1 MEAGMPPKSVTT
13 LLRIDGL
20 AVFLAAL
27 VSFQLIGGNWWLF
40 ALLILVPDLSM
51 LGLLAGERTGV
62 RIYNLVHS
70 YLGPF
75 LLAGAG
81 LVPGIAWA
89 VPAALIWAAHI
100 GIDRA
105 LGYGLKYPGA
115 MNHTH
120 LGAIGKA
127 KARRTA

>member
-1 MEAGMPPKSVTT
+1 MEPGIPPNSVTT
-13 LLRIDGL
+13 LLRIDGF
-20 AVFLAAL
+20 AIFVAAL
-27 VSFQLIGGNWWLF
+27 VAFQWVGGNWWLF
-40 ALLILVPDLSM
+40 ALLILAPDLSM
-51 LGLLAGERTGV
+51 LGFLAGERTGV
-62 RIYNLVHS
+62 HIYNLAHS
-70 YLGPF
+70 YFGP
-75 LLAGAG
+75 LVLAGLG
-81 LVPGIAWA
+81 LFMGIVWA
-89 VPAALIWAAHI
+89 VPVALIWAAHI